1 MRVVV
6 LGGGYAGLTVVRRLE
21 RLLPDSAD
29 LVLVDDS
36 GEHLLLHELH
46 RVVRRPA
53 LAETIT
59 LPLGTVVSRATVR
72 EARVTDIDTDNRVV
86 TLADGDLG
94 YDIAAVCLGSET
106 AVYDLPGVEEH
117 AIPLKRVAHAR
128 EIRQSAL
135 AGGQA
140 VVGGAGLSG
149 VQVAGELAALADEAA
164 IDLDVSLVE
173 AADQVAPGFGTAF
186 ADALGR
192 ELDRRGVTVETG
204 VAVES
209 TGATRVELADGR
221 TLRTDTLV
229 WTGGIRGPAALGGER
244 VAVGPDLE
252 AAEGTFV
259 LGDASD
265 VVDTDGAAVP
275 ASAQTAV
282 RQARVAATTIARRVR
297 GEAGDETR
305 EYTSEDLGWVVSV
318 GDGAVARV
326 GNVLV
331 NGESARAA
339 KAAIGAGHLG
349 SLGALTRASSLT
361 ASELGLPEPPA
372 ACGQTTPLDAALAT
386 LPTDP
391 AVPGQVGAP
400 LVALAGDLTDAVTGG
415 RLIDL
420 TY

>member
-1 MRVVV
+1 MRDT
-6 LGGGYAGLTVVRRLE
+6 LGFIE
-21 RLLPDSAD
+21 D
-29 LVLVDDS
+29 LFTT
-36 GEHLLLHELH
+36 E
-46 RVVRRPA
+46 
-53 LAETIT
+53 
-59 LPLGTVVSRATVR
+59 
-72 EARVTDIDTDNRVV
+72 
-86 TLADGDLG
+86 
-94 YDIAAVCLGSET
+94 DIARFRLIGQGDVYALGHPD
-106 AVYDLPGVEEH
+106 Y
-117 AIPLKRVAHAR
+117 LKRV
-128 EIRQSAL
+128 L
-135 AGGQA
+135 
-140 VVGGAGLSG
+140 
-149 VQVAGELAALADEAA
+149 LADREQFRKSDDFRIA
-164 IDLDVSLVE
+164 
-173 AADQVAPGFGTAF
+173 FG
-186 ADALGR
+186 
-192 ELDRRGVTVETG
+192 EGVLTVETG

-209 TGATRVELADGR
+209 AGEARVELADGR
-221 TLRTDTLV
+221 TLGTDTLV

-297 GEAGDETR
+297 GGGGDETR

-386 LPTDP
+386 LPADP

-400 LVALAGDLTDAVTGG
+400 LVALAGGLTDAVTGG